1 MLSMSREEV
10 QELVDGVEKKLKTE
24 ITNVDVKV
32 ENHIKETNMK
42 HEHCTERH
50 EVTEM
55 NVNNLS
61 EAINN
66 LSESIKTSIDTIK
79 ISIDKVCSAIS
90 NIEPTVGRL
99 SQDYTRI
106 YTFKW
111 FGSAVKEGALWILAI
126 WGVYNV
132 YIQYF

>member
-10 QELVDGVEKKLKTE
+10 QELVGGVEKKLKTE

-42 HEHCTERH
+42 HDHCTERH
-50 EVTEM
+50 DATEM

-66 LSESIKTSIDTIK
+66 LSE
-79 ISIDKVCSAIS
+79 SIDKVCSAIS

-106 YTFKW
+106 DTFKW
-111 FGSAVKEGALWILAI
+111 FGSTIKEGALWILAI

>member
-1 MLSMSREEV
+1 MLPMSREEV

-42 HEHCTERH
+42 HDHCTERH
-50 EVTEM
+50 DATEM

-66 LSESIKTSIDTIK
+66 LSE
-79 ISIDKVCSAIS
+79 SIDKVCSAIS

-106 YTFKW
+106 DTFKW
-111 FGSAVKEGALWILAI
+111 FGSTIKEGALWILAI

>member
-32 ENHIKETNMK
+32 ENHIKEANMK

-61 EAINN
+61 DAINN
-66 LSESIKTSIDTIK
+66 LSKVIESSTEKLTTSIDSLIGEIK
-79 ISIDKVCSAIS
+79 KSRD
-90 NIEPTVGRL
+90 
-99 SQDYTRI
+99 
-106 YTFKW
+106 
-111 FGSAVKEGALWILAI
+111 
-126 WGVYNV
+126 
-132 YIQYF
+132 

>member
-42 HEHCTERH
+42 HDHCTERH
-50 EVTEM
+50 DATEM

-66 LSESIKTSIDTIK
+66 LSE
-79 ISIDKVCSAIS
+79 SIDKVCSAIS

-106 YTFKW
+106 DTFKW
-111 FGSAVKEGALWILAI
+111 FGSTIKEGALWILAI
-126 WGVYNV
+126 WGV
-132 YIQYF
+132 